1 MQSLS
6 DHLAAVTTEIE
17 HNDQKKTH
25 AQAHVQKIHSLQF
38 SIGSGGSSGEY
49 NAPVETVKGLS
60 EPDKFKGK
68 NYSLVSNRV
77 GTTRAPLVLL
87 PLHHIDAQRTHIY
100 NNNNNNNKMYM
111 CNVYTSSRS
120 NTMIRRGFKYH
131 RNNCRLEASGD
142 VEKARGT
149 YILYTRCLNG
159 YSVEALTAM
168 AAAAAAAA
176 EAAAYSVGSTSKAL
190 EKNNN
195 NKIVIEGENSKSV

>member
-17 HNDQKKTH
+17 HNEQKKMH

-60 EPDKFKGK
+60 EPDKFGGK

-87 PLHHIDAQRTHIY
+87 PPHYIDAQRTYIY
-100 NNNNNNNKMYM
+100 NNNNNKMYM

-131 RNNCRLEASGD
+131 RNNCRLEASSD
-142 VEKARGT
+142 DEKARGT
-149 YILYTRCLNG
+149 YILHTRCLNG

-176 EAAAYSVGSTSKAL
+176 YSVGSTSKAL
-190 EKNNN
+190 ENNNNN